1 MRQRSFM
8 LQQKREV
15 FFGAS
20 LIYASVCLKLS
31 PTLSCKMAQSTQL
44 NILIDIL
51 ETVSIISYR
60 TNTFHSMRKI
70 GQHVLMAPGTPVC
83 VGELFEGFISNWSSQ
98 EEGDEWELM
107 QSGTA
112 S

>member
-1 MRQRSFM
+1 
-8 LQQKREV
+8 
-15 FFGAS
+15 
-20 LIYASVCLKLS
+20 
-31 PTLSCKMAQSTQL
+31 
-44 NILIDIL
+44 
-51 ETVSIISYR
+51 
-60 TNTFHSMRKI
+60 MRKI

-83 VGELFEGFISNWSSQ
+83 VAELFEGFISNWSSQ